1 MTSIEKIRNDFP
13 ILKNITYLDSASTS
27 LTPKPVVEAI
37 DDYYYNYNANIGR
50 GAYKTAIKTGQKVEN
65 TREKK

>member
-1 MTSIEKIRNDFP
+1 M
-13 ILKNITYLDSASTS
+13 TYLDSASTS

-65 TREKK
+65 TREKNS